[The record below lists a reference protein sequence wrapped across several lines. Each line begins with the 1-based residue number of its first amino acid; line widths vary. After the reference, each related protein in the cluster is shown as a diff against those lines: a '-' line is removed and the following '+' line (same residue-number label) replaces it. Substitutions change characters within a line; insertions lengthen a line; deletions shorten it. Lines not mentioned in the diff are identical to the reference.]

1 LLAST
6 QPKKLQA
13 IAISLNSPGVN
24 ITRSPS

>member
-13 IAISLNSPGVN
+13 IVISPGVN